1 MHKPLINKIA
11 KQQDRGKK
19 NILLLLMIF
28 TLSSPI
34 FSQQEAMF
42 THYMDNTLEINP
54 AYAGSRDA
62 VTITALHR
70 SQWVGFDGAP
80 TTQTLTLH
88 GPVYKDAV
96 NLGLSL
102 IHDKIGPVDNTAM
115 FVDYAFRVKLDS
127 ESKLAFG
134 LKLGF
139 NYYNFNLSDLSLTN
153 QVDGA
158 FNVNAS
164 TFAPN
169 IGFGAYY
176 SRNNFYAGLSTPK
189 IVSNNYLYSTTNTSS
204 TLATEK
210 RHYYLILGGWT
221 PISKDVKLKPTS
233 FVKVTPGAPIEAD
246 FTTDFLF
253 HDRFSLGAMYRTG
266 DALGLLVGYYVT
278 EQFSIGYSFDWSFVN
293 NTAKYNAG
301 SHEIVLKYDFKNKNS
316 RSIRSPRYFC
326 TF

>member
-1 MHKPLINKIA
+1 MHKSQLKRMI
-11 KQQDRGKK
+11 KQHNSGKK
-19 NILLLLMIF
+19 NILLLFLTFI
-28 TLSSPI
+28 LSTPL
-34 FSQQEAMF
+34 FSQQEAMY
-42 THYMDNTLEINP
+42 THYMDNTLGVNP

-62 VTITALHR
+62 LTITALHR

-88 GPVYKDAV
+88 GPVYNDAV

-102 IHDKIGPVDNTAM
+102 LHDHIGPVNTTAM
-115 FVDYAFRVKLDS
+115 FADYAFRLKLNS

-139 NYYNFNLSDLSLTN
+139 NYYNFNLSDLSLIN

-158 FNVNAS
+158 FNANAS

-169 IGFGAYY
+169 IGFGVYY
-176 SRNNFYAGLSTPK
+176 SRDNFYAGISTPK
-189 IVSNNYLYSTTNTSS
+189 IVNNNYLYSETNNSS

-210 RHYYLILGGWT
+210 KHYYLILGGWL
-221 PISKDVKLKPTS
+221 PISKDIKLKPTS
-233 FVKVTPGAPIEAD
+233 LVKATPGAPVEAD
-246 FTTDFLF
+246 LTTDFLF

-301 SHEIVLKYDFKNKNS
+301 SHEIVLKYDFKSKS
-316 RSIRSPRYFC
+316 KSIRSPRYFC